1 MEENLSAFQLK
12 DRPIMEELL
21 KHVKD
26 ALKDSDA
33 GEEKDIIRKFLQEMS
48 EVITFAAIGN
58 TGVGKSSFLN
68 AYFQGALFDGTEA
81 AGTRN
86 IQEYRY
92 GAEEAF
98 LKVSEEVRR
107 IFRHKEPLDGLQ
119 VIDMPGL
126 NQMHRKE
133 TLECIKRYIGM
144 SSALFVIYEAG
155 SVTDAAVWDIL
166 ERAKPGK
173 VVFILTK
180 CDQVESEVIRKNEA
194 RLCRY
199 MEDAGIHAPVFPVS
213 SKWEREGQ
221 GDQSGFL
228 ELRKYIAEQVM
239 GENPVLTKQKENFL
253 KLKKMLADLE
263 KSIKKRRQQYEADL
277 SVLEK
282 INSGMDTFMNGS
294 QEQTEDLK
302 ESLKREIEREID
314 AYQQEIVHKLD
325 PMKIKEY
332 FPNGSSDFMD
342 YLNLVNEGYRKRM
355 TDNVNRRTKKSV
367 RQFLVSLE
375 GVFEESIGY
384 LNQRSVILSAEDRF
398 YGTLAESKKH
408 LVNRAEN
415 DFELTKD
422 YYHSL
427 ADASTELFMELWK
440 ARNER
445 DRLVGNAEMEGGGLG
460 VATGLAGGAG
470 IAYALGA
477 TGLAVAM
484 WPLVGALVGKIA
496 LANIAKKIASANSLP
511 EMEKQVR
518 EAVAMFKEE
527 VSQIKSEM
535 TLRILDTVD
544 RMFRQEIESADKAFA
559 EFRISVNI
567 DGRNV
572 PLLEEKMRLIQGYIA
587 QLEERMKNE

>member
-86 IQEYRY
+86 ILEYRY

-107 IFRHKEPLDGLQ
+107 NFRHKEPLDGLQ

-144 SSALFVIYEAG
+144 SSTLFVIYEAG

-199 MEDAGIHAPVFPVS
+199 MEDAGIYAPVFPVS